1 MVLGGSLLPGKNIN
15 NSFADAR
22 RNIAEESSLHQIVE
36 SKISCSLTLA
46 MQVFKDLQNT
56 R

>member
-1 MVLGGSLLPGKNIN
+1 MPGKKIN

-36 SKISCSLTLA
+36 SKKKKKKKHSSA
-46 MQVFKDLQNT
+46 MQVF
-56 R
+56 